1 MKDTVIAQ
9 IQEIAAK
16 YPAIQKV
23 VLFGSRARQD
33 HTPQSD
39 YDIAIFAPALT
50 AAEQSLFQNDIEMID
65 TFHKIDMVFV
75 RERQKDT
82 EFYCNIQ
89 RDGVVLMDKFQTKR
103 NNFQNA
109 LARLHESL
117 EEAQTTDSLTMRD
130 GVIQRF
136 EFTAELAWKTAR
148 EYLLTLE
155 VADINNPKN
164 VMGEAF
170 RNQLITD
177 EAGWLQI
184 LRDRN
189 ATSHIYDEGDAADI
203 YQRIATAHIQLFDA
217 LLHKLQTV

>member
-1 MKDTVIAQ
+1 MNDTIIGQ
-9 IQEIAAK
+9 IREIAAK
-16 YPAIQKV
+16 YPAIRKV

-39 YDIAIFAPALT
+39 YDIAVFAPALT
-50 AAEQSLFQNDIEMID
+50 AAEQSLFQNDIEAID
-65 TFHKIDMVFV
+65 TFRKIDTVFV
-75 RERQKDT
+75 KERQKNT
-82 EFYCNIQ
+82 EFYHNIK
-89 RDGVVLMDKFQTKR
+89 RDGVVLMDKFQTKLK
-103 NNFQNA
+103 NYQNA

-117 EEAQTTDSLTMRD
+117 VESQATESLTVRD

-177 EAGWLQI
+177 ETGWPQI

-189 ATSHIYDEGDAADI
+189 ATSHIYDEEDAADI
-203 YQRIATAHIQLFDA
+203 YHRIATAHIRLFDE
-217 LLHKLQTV
+217 LLNKFITE